1 MAHEG
6 CPYQNLTEQQVDELL
21 QMTVW
26 SLNEIGLRKLVMNF
40 LGAMTEAGSTGCA
53 LDQALCQQPTDPIVS
68 EVLHLQRHAMAK
80 RVEQGS
86 GRHLHAVAN

>member
-6 CPYQNLTEQQVDELL
+6 CPYQKLDAQQLDELL
-21 QMTVW
+21 RTTVW
-26 SLNEIGLRKLVMNF
+26 SLNEIGLRRLVMNF

-53 LDQALCQQPTDPIVS
+53 LDHALCHQPTDPIIT

-80 RVEQGS
+80 RVELGS
-86 GRHLHAVAN
+86 SPHRHAMAN